1 MMRSAALLL
10 ALAAANPAPAA
21 SLVVDVDGIASAEG
35 SVGCALYTGPEG
47 FLDSARAAALVAVPA
62 DPAGVTCRFDG
73 LADGI
78 YAVAVHHDVNG
89 NGEVDTNLIG
99 IPQEPW
105 GVTNN
110 ARPRM
115 SAPSFEDAA
124 LRVEGDGAAAARVTV
139 AE

>member
-1 MMRSAALLL
+1 MMRSAAFIL
-10 ALAAANPAPAA
+10 ALSVAAPATAA
-21 SLVVDVDGIASAEG
+21 SLVVDVDGVRSAEG
-35 SVGCALYTGPEG
+35 TVGCALYASPDG
-47 FLDSARAAALVAVPA
+47 FLDSARAVALEAVPA
-62 DPAGVTCRFDG
+62 DPAGVVCRFDG

-78 YAVAVHHDVNG
+78 YAVAVHHDENG
-89 NGEVDTNLIG
+89 NGEVDTNRVG

-110 ARPRM
+110 VRPRM

-124 LRVEGDGAAAARVTV
+124 LRIQGDGAAAARVTV